1 VCISRLQSLRAP
13 MPIRHAIGRSSGEPH
28 AHGRPFGAA
37 RSSFFLFTLTQRKSA
52 MARFGTLLPALAL
65 AAATFVSLVAGGCS
79 GKSNGAGPSAVAFL

>member
-1 VCISRLQSLRAP
+1 
-13 MPIRHAIGRSSGEPH
+13 
-28 AHGRPFGAA
+28 
-37 RSSFFLFTLTQRKSA
+37 